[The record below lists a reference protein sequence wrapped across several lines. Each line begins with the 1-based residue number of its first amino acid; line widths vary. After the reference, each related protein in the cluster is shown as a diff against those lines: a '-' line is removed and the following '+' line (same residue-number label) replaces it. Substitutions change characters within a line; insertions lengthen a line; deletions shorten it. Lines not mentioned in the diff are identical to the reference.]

1 MDTDIFL
8 ARCEALDEG
17 LHDLSNEF
25 YASLT
30 DGAPGK
36 ERNEL
41 IRLAKEKIT
50 LYNELYAEIKGD
62 EQEEEEMERFIRYI
76 DKLKRY
82 LQEV

>member
-8 ARCEALDEG
+8 ERCAALSKG
-17 LHDLSNEF
+17 LHKLSNDF

-30 DGAPGK
+30 DGASGE

-50 LYNELYAEIKGD
+50 LYNELYADIKGD
-62 EQEEEEMERFIRYI
+62 EQEEEEMECFIRYI

-82 LQEV
+82 LETA

>member
-8 ARCEALDEG
+8 ARCEALSNG
-17 LHDLSNEF
+17 LHKLSNEF

-36 ERNEL
+36 ERDEL

-50 LYNELYAEIKGD
+50 LIANYM
-62 EQEEEEMERFIRYI
+62 QT
-76 DKLKRY
+76 LKVMSRRRRKWNVFKCT
-82 LQEV
+82 LIN

>member
-8 ARCEALDEG
+8 ARCEALSKG
-17 LHDLSNEF
+17 LHKLSNEC

-50 LYNELYAEIKGD
+50 LYNELYADIKGD
-62 EQEEEEMERFIRYI
+62 EQEEEEMECFIMYI
-76 DKLKRY
+76 DQLKEF
-82 LQEV
+82 LQEA

>member
-17 LHDLSNEF
+17 LHKLSNEF

-50 LYNELYAEIKGD
+50 LYNELYADSKGD
-62 EQEEEEMERFIRYI
+62 EQEEKEMECFIRYI

-82 LQEV
+82 LETA

>member
-50 LYNELYAEIKGD
+50 LYNELYADIKGD
-62 EQEEEEMERFIRYI
+62 EQEEEMEYFIRYI

-82 LQEV
+82 LEKA